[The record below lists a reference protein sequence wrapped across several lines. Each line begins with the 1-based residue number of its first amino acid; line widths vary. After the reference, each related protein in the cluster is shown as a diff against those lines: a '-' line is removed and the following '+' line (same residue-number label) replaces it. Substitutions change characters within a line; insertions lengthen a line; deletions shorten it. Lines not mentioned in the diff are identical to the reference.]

1 MRTILILCLVAP
13 LASCAPGSPD
23 EGGELV
29 VATTTILGDVTRE
42 VAGDEARVEVLMPPG
57 ADPHEFEA
65 SAQQV
70 ALLHDADLVVANG
83 LGLEETLADALQAA
97 RDDEGNVLE
106 VAPELDP
113 LPLEGGGLDP
123 HVWMD
128 PNRVARAAELIAARL
143 DELVPGGWEG
153 RAAAYASELRE
164 LDEEIRALLAPIP
177 AEDRELVTNHD
188 AFGYLADRYDLEV
201 VGVVIPGGSTLG
213 EPSAASLAALA
224 EIIRERDVPAIF
236 TETIHSTGLAEVL
249 GDEVGRPVEIVSL
262 YSDSLG
268 EPGSEAATY
277 AGLMRANATR
287 IAEALS

>member
-13 LASCAPGSPD
+13 IAGCAPGSPD
-23 EGGELV
+23 GGDGLI
-29 VATTTILGDVTRE
+29 VATTTILGDITRE
-42 VAGDEARVEVLMPPG
+42 VAGDEAAVEVLMPRG

-83 LGLEETLADALQAA
+83 LGLEETLGDALEAV
-97 RDDEGNVLE
+97 REDEENLFE
-106 VAPELDP
+106 VAPRLDP

-143 DELVPGGWEG
+143 QEVRPGGWAA
-153 RAAAYASELRE
+153 RAGTYASELAR
-164 LDEEIRALLAPIP
+164 LDDEIRELLAPISQ
-177 AEDRELVTNHD
+177 EDRELVTNHD
-188 AFGYLADRYDLEV
+188 AFGYLADRYDLEI

-213 EPSAASLAALA
+213 EPSAEALAALA

-249 GDEVGRPVEIVSL
+249 ADEVGRPVEIVSL

-277 AGLMRANATR
+277 LGLMRANASR
-287 IAEALS
+287 IAGALS